1 MKVPTFLRLV
11 QGISGLLLFSNL
23 AYSAEVSSL
32 DKREVELEEVVIKEK
47 RIVLPTKQAGE
58 TVYTGVEITKRGMEL
73 SGIKGTLNVY
83 EVLSI
88 LPGVVFESS
97 DPSNLAAENTNVRIR
112 GIRGYLGGLT
122 VQGIPNYGAN
132 PIGPRSYVYDL
143 ENFESIAVYKGAIPA
158 DFGVGVG
165 NRAGA
170 IELRPA
176 WAKEKTG
183 ITLSQSFGSFNFYKS
198 YVRVDTGK
206 LHNLGSRLSA
216 AYSYTESDKWKGPG
230 NLGPRNNLNLTFV
243 QPIREHLEVKIFANF
258 NEINYDKYR
267 YLDYSQ
273 ARDLEKHRRLDF
285 NKWLTG
291 NPTQDYLYYKYN
303 KAKHLN
309 RDLFAVIDGKLLENV
324 TLTLKPYYSSEDAKI
339 WDGTSNLQGRPGVQ
353 KRTRDIERKGFVGNL
368 NLAINNHL
376 AVIGYH
382 YECADMDI
390 YTENYLIVNGTVAL
404 LYRGFGVFA
413 TSGESYIHSPYIK
426 IAGNFGNFN
435 WQAGLKYFK
444 FKDPSSEGF
453 VTNTTTL
460 KLQRAPDLDREAKT
474 YHILLPTV
482 GLSYRLNEN
491 IEAYFSYGRNFIRP
505 YAYLPLV
512 SLYNRLRPQFMR
524 ARITLNDLFKGFDI
538 ERSDNF
544 DLGFR
549 MHGKFFDITSTLF
562 YSKHRKLLTT
572 ISDPRVIDPSTGKP
586 VNYQQNVGRAKGYGV
601 EVAGNFYLRDGLVFY
616 LNPTYNHLTYDKDI
630 TYAGKTLKS
639 EGKQV
644 VDVPRWTVAS
654 GLILNYN
661 NFEIMPQVRFLSKR
675 YGNVEHTERIPSFL
689 VCDLR
694 VSYLRER
701 IGFIKNFKVSVEVD
715 NLFDKKYVSVINAMD
730 DAVSETTYGVGAPF
744 TVKGSLSFKF

>member
-1 MKVPTFLRLV
+1 
-11 QGISGLLLFSNL
+11 
-23 AYSAEVSSL
+23 
-32 DKREVELEEVVIKEK
+32 
-47 RIVLPTKQAGE
+47 
-58 TVYTGVEITKRGMEL
+58 MEL

-97 DPSNLAAENTNVRIR
+97 DPSNLAAENINVRIR

-243 QPIREHLEVKIFANF
+243 QPIGEQLEVKIFANF
-258 NEINYDKYR
+258 NEINYNQYR

-291 NPTQDYLYYKYN
+291 DPTQDYLYYKYN
-303 KAKHLN
+303 KAKHIN

-339 WDGTSNLQGRPGVQ
+339 WDGTPNLLQRRPGVQ
-353 KRTRDIERKGFVGNL
+353 KRTRDIERKGFIGNL

-382 YECADMDI
+382 YECANIDI
-390 YTENYLIVNGTVAL
+390 YTENYLIESGTGAL
-404 LYRGFGVFA
+404 LYRGFGVFT
-413 TSGESYIHSPYIK
+413 TSRESYIHSPYIK

-444 FKDPSSEGF
+444 YKDPGSEGF
-453 VTNTTTL
+453 VTDRTTL

-512 SLYNRLRPQFMR
+512 SLYNRLRDQFR
-524 ARITLNDLFKGFDI
+524 SAGITLNDLFKGLDI

-572 ISDPRVIDPSTGKP
+572 ISDPRVIDPLTRKP
-586 VNYQQNVGRAKGYGV
+586 VNYRQNVGRAKGYGF

-630 TYAGKTLKS
+630 TYAGKTLKCD
-639 EGKQV
+639 GKQV

-715 NLFDKKYVSVINAMD
+715 NLFDKKYISVINAWD
-730 DAVSETTYGVGAPF
+730 DSVSGTTYGVGAPF
-744 TVKGSLSFKF
+744 TVRGSLSFKF

>member
-32 DKREVELEEVVIKEK
+32 DKREVELEEIVIKEK
-47 RIVLPTKQAGE
+47 KIVLPTKQAGE

-73 SGIKGTLNVY
+73 SGTKGTLNVY

-122 VQGIPNYGAN
+122 VQGIPNYGGN
-132 PIGPRSYVYDL
+132 PIGPRAYVYDL

-183 ITLSQSFGSFNFYKS
+183 IAFSQSFGSFNFYKS

-258 NEINYDKYR
+258 NEINHDKYR
-267 YLDYSQ
+267 YLNYSQ

-291 NPTQDYLYYKYN
+291 NPKQDYLYYKYN

-368 NLAINNHL
+368 NLAINNHF

-390 YTENYLIVNGTVAL
+390 YTENYLIVNGTGAL
-404 LYRGFGVFA
+404 IYRGLGVFA
-413 TSGESYIHSPYIK
+413 TTGETYIHSPYIK

-444 FKDPSSEGF
+444 FKDQSSEGF

-460 KLQRAPDLDREAKT
+460 KPQRAPDLDREAKT

-549 MHGKFFDITSTLF
+549 MHSKFFDITSTLF

-572 ISDPRVIDPSTGKP
+572 ITDPRVIDPSTGKP
-586 VNYQQNVGRAKGYGV
+586 VNYRQNVGRAKGYGV
-601 EVAGNFYLRDGLVFY
+601 EIAGNFYLRDGLVFY
-616 LNPTYNHLTYDKDI
+616 FNPTYNHLTYDKDI

-639 EGKQV
+639 DGKQV
-644 VDVPRWTVAS
+644 VDVPRWTVAT

-675 YGNVEHTERIPSFL
+675 YANVEHTERIPSFL

-715 NLFDKKYVSVINAMD
+715 NLFDKKYISMINAMD
-730 DAVSETTYGVGAPF
+730 DAVSGTTYGVGAPF
-744 TVKGSLSFKF
+744 TVRGSLSFRF

>member
-32 DKREVELEEVVIKEK
+32 DKREVELEEIVIKEK
-47 RIVLPTKQAGE
+47 KIVLPTKQAGE

-243 QPIREHLEVKIFANF
+243 QPIGEQLEVKIFANF

-273 ARDLEKHRRLDF
+273 VRDLEKHRRLDF

-324 TLTLKPYYSSEDAKI
+324 TLTLKPYYSNEDAKI

-353 KRTRDIERKGFVGNL
+353 KRTRDIERKGFIGNL
-368 NLAINNHL
+368 NLAINNHF

-390 YTENYLIVNGTVAL
+390 YTENYSIVNGTGAL
-404 LYRGFGVFA
+404 RYLGFGVFA
-413 TSGESYIHSPYIK
+413 TSGKSYIHSPYIK

-453 VTNTTTL
+453 VTDNATL

-512 SLYNRLRPQFMR
+512 SLYNRLRTQFKS
-524 ARITLNDLFKGFDI
+524 AGITLNDLFKGFDI

-549 MHGKFFDITSTLF
+549 MHDKFFDITSTLF

-715 NLFDKKYVSVINAMD
+715 NLFDKKYISVINAMD
-730 DAVSETTYGVGAPF
+730 DAVSGTTYGVGAPF
-744 TVKGSLSFKF
+744 TVRGSLSFKF

>member
-1 MKVPTFLRLV
+1 MKVSTFLCLV
-11 QGISGLLLFSNL
+11 QGISGVLLCTKL

-32 DKREVELEEVVIKEK
+32 DKGEVELEEIVLKEK

-243 QPIREHLEVKIFANF
+243 QPIRERLEVKIFANF

-273 ARDLEKHRRLDF
+273 AKDLEKHRRLDF

-303 KAKHLN
+303 KAEHIN
-309 RDLFAVIDGKLLENV
+309 RDLFAVIEGKLLENV

-339 WDGTSNLQGRPGVQ
+339 WDGTSGLQGSPGVQ
-353 KRTRDIERKGFVGNL
+353 KRTRDIERKGFIGNL
-368 NLAINNHL
+368 NLAINNHF

-390 YTENYLIVNGTVAL
+390 YTENYWIVNGTGAL
-404 LYRGFGVFA
+404 IYRGFGFFA

-512 SLYNRLRPQFMR
+512 SLYNRLRPQFR
-524 ARITLNDLFKGFDI
+524 SAGITLNDLFKGFDI

-549 MHGKFFDITSTLF
+549 MQGKFFDITSTLF

-586 VNYQQNVGRAKGYGV
+586 VNYQQNIGRAKGYGV

-630 TYAGKTLKS
+630 TYADKTLKS

-694 VSYLRER
+694 VSYFQER

-715 NLFDKKYVSVINAMD
+715 NLFDKKYISVINAMD
-730 DAVSETTYGVGAPF
+730 DAVSGTTYGVGAPF
-744 TVKGSLSFKF
+744 TVRGSLSFKF